1 MTPFCIS
8 NEILSI
14 SAQTACIGRAWQHN
28 AASGEVPVVAVNVAS
43 PEMPREVLQEQTK
56 NPAPLPATRQVGR
69 KLRLHIAG
77 KSYEVEIEE
86 VK

>member
-1 MTPFCIS
+1 
-8 NEILSI
+8 
-14 SAQTACIGRAWQHN
+14 
-28 AASGEVPVVAVNVAS
+28 
-43 PEMPREVLQEQTK
+43 MPREVLQEQTK

-77 KSYEVEIEE
+77 KSYEVEIKE